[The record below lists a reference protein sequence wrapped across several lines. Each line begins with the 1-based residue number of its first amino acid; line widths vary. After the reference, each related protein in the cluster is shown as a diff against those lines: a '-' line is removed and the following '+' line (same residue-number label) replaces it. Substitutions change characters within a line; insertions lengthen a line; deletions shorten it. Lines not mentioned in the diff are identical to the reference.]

1 MSKQTVFSR
10 PVFSLRRTLR
20 LLIPLVATLCL
31 VLGMFMYT
39 SPTYAES
46 TVNVDIRSLGNAK
59 SAAVFVHGQLAGICV
74 LEGALIAM
82 GVTGR
87 GMFSVNFFSSSD
99 CSGKRKAPVFR
110 FSAPQGGSGI
120 FRVTCQSDTDCKEG
134 YG

>member
-1 MSKQTVFSR
+1 MGKSDSAEKKIKDKLM
-10 PVFSLRRTLR
+10 LR
-20 LLIPLVATLCL
+20 IPLVATLCL

-59 SAAVFVHGQLAGICV
+59 SAAVFVHGQQVGTCV
-74 LEGALIAM
+74 LGSALIAM

-99 CSGKRKAPVFR
+99 CSGKRKTPVFR
-110 FSAPQGGSGI
+110 FSAPQGRSGI